1 MFGKTVEQPVKP
13 RHVDALDAGVSQ
25 IDLQV
30 CVGMNRVCGTRLAQR
45 QRHFDALHA
54 DPVECNQG
62 RGHFRQG
69 NGLGGGCSW
78 CRSSRWRTSPQGAKH
93 DVGGREP
100 QSVQPQIR
108 YTITS

>member
-1 MFGKTVEQPVKP
+1 MFGKTVKQPVKP

-30 CVGMNRVCGTRLAQR
+30 CVGMNRVGGTRLAQR

-69 NGLGGGCSW
+69 NVWEGLFMVSVVSLANLATGGE
-78 CRSSRWRTSPQGAKH
+78 A
-93 DVGGREP
+93 
-100 QSVQPQIR
+100 
-108 YTITS
+108 